1 MKKGNRKLS
10 DAIYNGITYLCS
22 GISVVLLLMI
32 FSFIFSRGAPALS
45 LKMFTDDYWSQNYQL
60 AIPVSQTS
68 QFSDPK
74 LGNDVYFSS
83 KYGIAVKDAYDAK
96 KEAIL
101 QVVYLDSLSPFTKT
115 TSLTVGD
122 GLGTAIPLKVGMSIV
137 KVAYL
142 DNLGQLRSAGPII
155 QQKAS
160 EFVSVLESSISL
172 QSTYAQT
179 AGGGIRGS
187 LIATLYLILIS
198 LLIALPIGIM
208 TAVYLND
215 YARFNK
221 SSNWI
226 RSSIDLLTGVPSIIF
241 GLMGMVVLYPITTL
255 FKANGTSIL
264 LGGLTMSVILLPII
278 IRTTEEA
285 LKVVPDMYR
294 DASLSLGAN
303 RSQTVFKV
311 VLPQALPGIIT
322 GVLLSVG
329 RVIGESAA
337 LIYTMGTFVNDAP
350 KITSGG
356 TSLAVQIW
364 SIMSGDQPNFAL
376 ASAISIVILIVV
388 LLMNIGVKMIVS
400 TIKRT
405 A

>member
-1 MKKGNRKLS
+1 MKKNKRRNS
-10 DAIYNGITYLCS
+10 DSLLNLITYLSS
-22 GISVVLLLMI
+22 GISVIMLLLI
-32 FSFIFSRGAPALS
+32 FTFIFSRGAATLS
-45 LKMFTDDYWSQNYQL
+45 WKMFTSDYWAQNYQL
-60 AIPVSQTS
+60 AIPSSVSTN
-68 QFSDPK
+68 FTDPN
-74 LGNDVYFSS
+74 LGKDVYFST
-83 KYGIAVKDAYDAK
+83 KYGIAVKDGYDAK
-96 KEAIL
+96 KEPIL
-101 QVVYLDSLSPFTKT
+101 QVVYLDPLSPFTKT
-115 TSLTVGD
+115 TSLT
-122 GLGTAIPLKVGMSIV
+122 LGNNFGTSTPTKVGMSLI
-137 KVAYL
+137 KVGYL
-142 DNLGQLRSAGPII
+142 DNLGQLHSAGPII
-155 QQKAS
+155 QQKAL
-160 EFVSVLESSISL
+160 EFVQSLDNSSSL
-172 QSTYAQT
+172 QSAYAQT
-179 AGGGIRGS
+179 SGGGIRGS

-221 SSNWI
+221 SSQWI

-241 GLMGMVVLYPITTL
+241 GLMGMVVLYPITTV
-255 FKANGTSIL
+255 FKASGTSIL

-285 LKVVPDMYR
+285 LKVVPDGYR

-303 RSQTVFKV
+303 RSQTVFKI

-350 KITSGG
+350 KLTSGG

-364 SIMSGDQPNFAL
+364 SIMSSDQPNFAL
-376 ASAISIVILIVV
+376 ASAISIIILMVV
-388 LLMNIGVKMIVS
+388 LTLNIGVKLI
-400 TIKRT
+400 IKSLDKT

>member
-1 MKKGNRKLS
+1 MKKSNRKLS
-10 DAIYNGITYLCS
+10 DAFYKSITYLS
-22 GISVVLLLMI
+22 SSISIIMLLLI
-32 FSFIFSRGAPALS
+32 FGFIFARGASTLNW
-45 LKMFTDDYWSQNYQL
+45 KMFTSDYWSQNYAL
-60 AIPVSQTS
+60 SIPASQNAS
-68 QFSDPK
+68 FNDPK
-74 LGNDVYFSS
+74 LGNNVYFST
-83 KYGIAVKDAYDAK
+83 KYGIAVKDGTDAK

-101 QVVYLDSLSPFTKT
+101 QVVYLDPLSPLTKT
-115 TSLTVGD
+115 TSLTAGSTF
-122 GLGTAIPLKVGMSIV
+122 GSAIPLKVGMSLV
-137 KVAYL
+137 KIAYL
-142 DNLGQLRSAGPII
+142 DKLGQLHSAGPII
-155 QQKAS
+155 QQTAG
-160 EFVSVLESSISL
+160 EFVAALDNSASL
-172 QSTYAQT
+172 QSAYAQT

-187 LIATLYLILIS
+187 LIATLYLIFIS

-221 SSNWI
+221 SSRWI

-241 GLMGMVVLYPITTL
+241 GLMGMVVLYPITTV
-255 FKANGTSIL
+255 FHANGTSIL

-285 LKVVPDMYR
+285 LKVVPDAYR

-303 RSQTVFKV
+303 RSQTIFKI

-350 KITSGG
+350 KLTTGG

-388 LLMNIGVKMIVS
+388 LSMNIGVKLIVAR
-400 TIKRT
+400 IQRT
-405 A
+405 

>member
-1 MKKGNRKLS
+1 
-10 DAIYNGITYLCS
+10 
-22 GISVVLLLMI
+22 
-32 FSFIFSRGAPALS
+32 
-45 LKMFTDDYWSQNYQL
+45 
-60 AIPVSQTS
+60 
-68 QFSDPK
+68 
-74 LGNDVYFSS
+74 
-83 KYGIAVKDAYDAK
+83 VKDGFDAK

-101 QVVYLDSLSPFTKT
+101 EIVYLDPLSPLSKT
-115 TSLTVGD
+115 TSLTAGD
-122 GLGTAIPLKVGMSIV
+122 GFGTAIPLKTGMSLI

-142 DNLGQLRSAGPII
+142 DNLGQLHSAGPII

-160 EFVSVLESSISL
+160 EFVAALDTSSSL
-172 QSTYAQT
+172 QSAYAQT

-198 LLIALPIGIM
+198 LLIALPIGVM
-208 TAVYLND
+208 TAVYLHD

-241 GLMGMVVLYPITTL
+241 GLMGMVVLYPITTV
-255 FKANGTSIL
+255 FHANGTSIL

-285 LKVVPDMYR
+285 LKVVPDAYR

-303 RSQTVFKV
+303 RSQTVFKI

-350 KITSGG
+350 KLTSGG

-364 SIMSGDQPNFAL
+364 SIMSSDQPNFAL

-388 LLMNIGVKMIVS
+388 LSMNISVKLIVAR
-400 TIKRT
+400 IRRT
-405 A
+405 